1 MTLPDHGG
9 LSGPEEIARFF
20 DDPLT
25 SSVLTSMADICLVL
39 SPEGRVRAVSS
50 RPGSPT
56 SGIVAGWKDKA
67 LSELIDSMSSE
78 KLHQRIEQLSS
89 DVASSAS
96 APLRWVELQHVI
108 GQGETLP
115 VRYALHLMHDRRH
128 VLMVGQDQRPTIEM
142 QQMLL
147 NAQIALERDHEVQRE
162 IDTRYRL
169 LMDFTNDSIVLVSVG
184 SGLIVDINH
193 NAALMLS
200 RPRGDLLGRSLADFF
215 VDHTRDSLVSALE
228 NPAQTGTAA
237 VLEVEI
243 KSSQRRLQMSG
254 KMFRA
259 SGEQLAIVRLTD
271 PGEGAIADE
280 QLTSNLRQLFNHGS
294 DAIVFADRDGNILA
308 ASETFLN
315 LTDVPSASAV
325 RGRSL
330 ADFLARGT
338 VDLRVLLENAR
349 RAGQLRMYATRLNTD
364 FGAQVGVEISA
375 TWLDDQ
381 FDPVLALVLRNSSS
395 AGAVRPDTTGAQDQ
409 SMQGVIELVGSST
422 LKDIV
427 SETTDVIERICIETA
442 LELTRNN
449 RVAAAEMLGLSR
461 QSLYVKL
468 RKYDLVSR
476 DEG

>member
-9 LSGPEEIARFF
+9 LSGPEEIARFI

-25 SSVLTSMADICLVL
+25 SSVLTGMADICLVL
-39 SPEGRVRAVSS
+39 SPEGRVKAVSS
-50 RPGSPT
+50 KPGSPVIGVV
-56 SGIVAGWKDKA
+56 SEWKGKY
-67 LSELIDSMSSE
+67 LSDLIDTMSAE
-78 KLHQRIEQLSS
+78 KMRKRLEQLGKDSTS
-89 DVASSAS
+89 TGSN
-96 APLRWVELQHVI
+96 PPRWVELVHVL
-108 GQGETLP
+108 GQGDNLP
-115 VRYALHLMHDRRH
+115 VRYALHLLHDKRH
-128 VLMVGQDQRPTIEM
+128 VLMLGQDQRPTIEM

-147 NAQIALERDHEVQRE
+147 NAQIALERDHEAQRE

-169 LMDFTNDSIVLVSVG
+169 LMDFTGDSIALISVG

-193 NAALMLS
+193 NAALILG
-200 RPRGDLLGRSLADFF
+200 RARGDLLGKSLSDFLL
-215 VDHTRDSLVSALE
+215 DHTRDSLVAALE
-228 NPAQTGTAA
+228 KPVQTGSAA

-243 KSSQRRLQMSG
+243 KSSQRKLQLSG

-259 SGEQLAIVRLTD
+259 SGEQLAIIRLSD
-271 PGEGAIADE
+271 PGAGAVADE
-280 QLTSNLRQLFNHGS
+280 RLSTNLRQLFNHGS

-315 LTDVPSASAV
+315 LTDVPSAAAV

-330 ADFLARGT
+330 AEFLARGA

-349 RAGQLRMYATRLNTD
+349 RAGQLRMYATKLNTD

-381 FDPVLALVLRNSSS
+381 FDPVLALVMRNSSS
-395 AGAVRPDTTGAQDQ
+395 AGAVRPDTGNGQDQ
-409 SMQGVIELVGSST
+409 NMQGVIELVGSST

-468 RKYDLVSR
+468 RKYDLVSK